1 MQIIV
6 KGKNLEIPDSLK
18 NYAEEKVKKLTKYF
32 DTIKEI
38 QIEFSLEKSPN
49 TEKNKKV
56 EVIIKAPKKTI
67 MAEEISFDMYASI
80 DEVLEKLE
88 RQLKKHKEKLR
99 KHLDK
104 SVLRKTRLE
113 KIKESKEILI
123 SEEEREFPE
132 IVKVKN
138 FLLKPMD
145 PEEAINQMELLGH
158 TFFVFLNSETDTINV
173 VYKRKDGKYGL
184 IQPEI

>member
-6 KGKNLEIPDSLK
+6 KGKNLEIPEYLK
-18 NYAEEKVKKLTKYF
+18 NYAEEKVKKLNKYF
-32 DTIKEI
+32 DTIREI
-38 QIEFSLEKSPN
+38 QIEFSLEKSAN
-49 TEKNKKV
+49 TNENKKV
-56 EVIIKAPKKTI
+56 EVIIKTPRKTI
-67 MAEEISFDMYASI
+67 RGEETSSSMHASI
-80 DEVLEKLE
+80 DEVIEKLE

-104 SVLRKTRLE
+104 SALRKTPSK
-113 KIKESKEILI
+113 KIKETEVKEDKEDV
-123 SEEEREFPE
+123 SDYE

-145 PEEAINQMELLGH
+145 IEEAINQMELLGH
-158 TFFVFLNSETDTINV
+158 SFFVFLNSETDTINV